1 MIHLRLIL
9 KDETDI
15 DANLVL
21 LNFQQ
26 MKENLPSNYIIL
38 YQNMLLRNVDF
49 VWKRFLLL
57 DLYYQLVGGAGW
69 SKLKRKGQWTEP
81 LIELVWS
88 DSKWAGQFFPKPLNY
103 IFSILHP
110 HHIENAL
117 TIEAYCKHLDQLR
130 TWQAV
135 IARIIAQTNKRQTEV
150 KCTSHLSRFW
160 WRQSLKNK
168 HHEMWRNTG

>member
-26 MKENLPSNYIIL
+26 MKENLSSNYIIL

-57 DLYYQLVGGAGW
+57 DLYYQLVGGAG
-69 SKLKRKGQWTEP
+69 
-81 LIELVWS
+81 
-88 DSKWAGQFFPKPLNY
+88 
-103 IFSILHP
+103 
-110 HHIENAL
+110 
-117 TIEAYCKHLDQLR
+117 
-130 TWQAV
+130 
-135 IARIIAQTNKRQTEV
+135 
-150 KCTSHLSRFW
+150 
-160 WRQSLKNK
+160 
-168 HHEMWRNTG
+168 